1 MDRLQIDA
9 EHVIARYLAGQ
20 LSAAEENGFEEY
32 AASHPEI
39 FREVESTLRM
49 KEGLAVLRDRGEL
62 QALLRVRD
70 WRPSFAAAAAAVL
83 VVLALGVWTWRHAV
97 APITPVMAS
106 LPGFVGRDS
115 GSLPVVATYILVR
128 SRGESPAAEIRA
140 PAQRAAI
147 QIRILP
153 SVFVVGGRYRAT
165 LQRIEAG
172 GEKTL
177 VRDIGGLE
185 AAADRFVTLYLDSA
199 QLTKGRYEIA
209 LAESDSTTSSESDR
223 FTIHAE

>member
-20 LSAAEENGFEEY
+20 LSAADENGFEEY
-32 AASHPEI
+32 AGSHPEI

-62 QALLRVRD
+62 QALLRPRD

-83 VVLALGVWTWRHAV
+83 VVLALGVWTWRHAA
-97 APITPVMAS
+97 APIAPVLAG

-115 GSLPVVATYILVR
+115 GALPVFATYTLIR
-128 SRGESPAAEIRA
+128 SRGEASDFEIQV

-153 SVFVVGGRYRAT
+153 SVFVMGGRYRAT
-165 LQRIEAG
+165 LQRLEAD

-177 VRDIGGLE
+177 VRDIGDLD
-185 AAADRFVTLYLDSA
+185 AAPDRFVTLYLDSA
-199 QLTKGRYEIA
+199 QLTRGSYQIS
-209 LAESDSTTSSESDR
+209 LAESDSGAGSESDR
-223 FTIHAE
+223 FTLRAE